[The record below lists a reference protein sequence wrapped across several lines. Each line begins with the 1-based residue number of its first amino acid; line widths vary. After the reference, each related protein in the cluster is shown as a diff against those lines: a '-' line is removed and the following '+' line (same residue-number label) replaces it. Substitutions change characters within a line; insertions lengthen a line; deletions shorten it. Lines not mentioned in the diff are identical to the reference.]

1 MLLLYPGEL
10 CRLLGASSS
19 LPFWYCFCL
28 MKMHYWPVSKL
39 LCFVM
44 FHYKQVLY
52 FTMNHVWLCF
62 TISQVCYVSLWAMF
76 CCFTISQVLLF
87 LYQPGFV
94 VSLWAMFCCFT
105 MIHVQILLCFTM
117 SQVLFCFTMSY
128 VLFHYEPC
136 FLAHLSLWVRWAIAI
151 TCRRRPSYVVNF

>member
-94 VSLWAMFCCFT
+94 VSLLARFCCFS
-105 MIHVQILLCFTM
+105 I
-117 SQVLFCFTMSY
+117 SQVLLFHYELCFVVSLWSMFRFCYVSLWARFCSVSLWAMFCFTMSH
-128 VLFHYEPC
+128 VF
-136 FLAHLSLWVRWAIAI
+136 
-151 TCRRRPSYVVNF
+151 

>member
-76 CCFTISQVLLF
+76 CCFT
-87 LYQPGFV
+87 
-94 VSLWAMFCCFT
+94 

-136 FLAHLSLWVRWAIAI
+136 FLAHLTLWVRWAIAI
-151 TCRRRPSYVVNF
+151 TCRRRPSSVVRRKLFQKSSPLKVLD